1 MWPIALLDFEQNT
14 DIDHLATSDNF
25 SSVSIFGTK
34 FFCMKGKIVQD
45 IFLFIIHQR
54 TYEISYCFLWPTHL
68 RYENF
73 FRCYGKVIFFPV
85 RLKQMYIHCRKK
97 MNGFRKKN
105 SARTF
110 LPKSFGDHMLYF
122 GVKSPGSLINL
133 CIINPFFVIQVTAIF
148 RHKSPKRKPLTFLR
162 DDESQFQV
170 KFRVIV
176 FRVICRTR

>member
-1 MWPIALLDFEQNT
+1 M
-14 DIDHLATSDNF
+14 
-25 SSVSIFGTK
+25 K
-34 FFCMKGKIVQD
+34 FF
-45 IFLFIIHQR
+45 FSL
-54 TYEISYCFLWPTHL
+54 L
-68 RYENF
+68 R
-73 FRCYGKVIFFPV
+73 KSDFFPSAPKTDV
-85 RLKQMYIHCRKK
+85 HPLQKK
-97 MNGFRKKN
+97 KKN
-105 SARTF
+105 ERLSKKKSARTF